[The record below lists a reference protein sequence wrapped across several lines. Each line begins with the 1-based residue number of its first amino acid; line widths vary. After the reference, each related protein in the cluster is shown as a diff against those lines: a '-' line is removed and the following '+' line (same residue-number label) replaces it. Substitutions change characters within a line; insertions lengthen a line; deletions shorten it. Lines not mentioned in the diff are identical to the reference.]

1 MSEADKRR
9 DAAFRQIVEAAK
21 AGWRAPQLEDFDI
34 KNVPQALREL
44 TQRGEIR
51 IELYALNW
59 RVIEI
64 LTGEHKG
71 LRTAERP
78 GRRSKPWKVI
88 DANGTHDFAQ
98 NKPIAGRPRK
108 GQPSAPRLL
117 RADEIR

>member
-1 MSEADKRR
+1 MTEADNRR
-9 DAAFRQIVEAAK
+9 EAVLRQIIEAAK
-21 AGWRAPQLEDFDI
+21 AGWRAPQLEDFDV

-44 TQRGEIR
+44 TKRGDIR

-64 LTGEHKG
+64 LTGEHRG

-88 DANGTHDFAQ
+88 DANGTHSTERQ
-98 NKPIAGRPRK
+98 TPVSRPRA